1 MTKRE
6 KPRSLAKSGLDGLGS
21 KEGSWDIRVQL
32 LWLAKRGLTESTIL
46 EHRRLVH
53 RDGRLS
59 EYVPSSARELNGY
72 EVLLTE

>member
-6 KPRSLAKSGLDGLGS
+6 KPRSLAKSGLNGLGS

-32 LWLAKRGLTESTIL
+32 LWLAKHGLTESTIL